1 MTSYRAYTF
10 YINTN
15 GSNSKKDIIE
25 KLMKHGEF
33 MIFENEKLNK
43 VRIWLYNDDEPHTED
58 KIFCSFNKSS
68 EKYAIDAFM
77 NDLDMNYNFPLNG
90 YITSPSM
97 KTNEPSTAEI
107 NNDDCCYIR
116 YRERP
121 NFPFTTFDMYNN
133 SSSVILDNE
142 FPDDFLM

>member
-1 MTSYRAYTF
+1 MMTSYHAYKF

-15 GSNSKKDIIE
+15 ESNSKKDIE

-33 MIFENEKLNK
+33 MIFEKKKLNK
-43 VRIWLYNDDEPHTED
+43 VRICLYNDEPHIED
-58 KIFCSFNKSS
+58 KILHSFNKSS

-90 YITSPSM
+90 YITSPI

-107 NNDDCCYIR
+107 NNDDCCCIR
-116 YRERP
+116 YR
-121 NFPFTTFDMYNN
+121 NNQTFHSLLVTCTTP
-133 SSSVILDNE
+133 LA
-142 FPDDFLM
+142 P